1 MRQMVMPET
10 RWLAMAQPSIWR
22 KLLWVLLAL
31 LLAGLSQQSLAQS
44 DEEKAREQLQQ
55 LEVDI
60 KLITSELSDANSRHN
75 ELQQQLRK
83 TEVELGTLQRDMAAN
98 QQALDAGTKELAAME
113 QQRSALE
120 KARDQQQARIA
131 LELKTAWQM
140 GRQGQIKVL
149 LNQESPHTVARSLGY
164 YRYFF
169 RARNTLLEQYR
180 KTLRELEELQQR
192 IDTALADLKIRGETL
207 QKQQTDLTAA
217 QDSRKLALAELN
229 NSISSKSAQLK
240 QKEQDRQ
247 QLEDLLLAI
256 EKAIVDL
263 QVPANYATFQSAQGQ
278 MPWPIDGKPSNRFGR
293 PRNEGKMRWQGI
305 TIPAREGTTVQA
317 IHHGRV
323 VYADWLRGS
332 GLLLIIDHGDGY
344 MSLYAHNESLLR
356 EVGEWVTAGTPIST
370 VGNTG
375 GEDQTA
381 LYFEIRHNGKPANP
395 AEWCKG

>member
-1 MRQMVMPET
+1 MWMRDTP
-10 RWLAMAQPSIWR
+10 RFALAQSSMWR
-22 KLLWVLLAL
+22 ILLSVLLL
-31 LLAGLSQQSLAQS
+31 GVLLAGLSRQSEAQT
-44 DEEKAREQLQQ
+44 DEEKTREQLQL

-60 KLITSELSDANSRHN
+60 KRITSEISDASNRHN

-83 TEVELGTLQRDMAAN
+83 AEVELGSLQRDIAEN
-98 QQALDAGTKELAAME
+98 QRALETGAKTLSDLK
-113 QQRSALE
+113 QQRSEHE

-131 LELKTAWQM
+131 LELKTAWQI
-140 GRQGQIKVL
+140 GRQGQLKIL

-192 IDTALADLKIRGETL
+192 IDTTLIELETRGQTL
-207 QKQQTDLTAA
+207 IKQQADLTAA
-217 QDSRKLALAELN
+217 QDNQQLALTELN
-229 NSISSKSAQLK
+229 DSISSKSAQLK

-247 QLEDLLLAI
+247 QLEDLLRAI

-263 QVPANYATFQSAQGQ
+263 QVPANYAAFKSAQGQ
-278 MPWPIDGKPSNRFGR
+278 MPWPIDGKPSNQFNR
-293 PRNEGKMRWQGI
+293 PRNEGKMRWQGV
-305 TIPAREGTTVQA
+305 TIPAKEGTTVNA

-332 GLLLIIDHGDGY
+332 GLLMIIDHGDGY

-356 EVGEWVTAGTPIST
+356 EVGEWVTAGTPVST

-381 LYFEIRHNGKPANP
+381 LYFEIRHDGKPTDP
-395 AEWCKG
+395 SKWCKH

>member
-1 MRQMVMPET
+1 M
-10 RWLAMAQPSIWR
+10 
-22 KLLWVLLAL
+22 LLSVL
-31 LLAGLSQQSLAQS
+31 LLAGLSRQSQAQT
-44 DEEKAREQLQQ
+44 DEEKTREQLQL

-60 KLITSELSDANSRHN
+60 KRITSEISDASNRHN
-75 ELQQQLRK
+75 KLQQQLREA
-83 TEVELGTLQRDMAAN
+83 EVELGSLQREIAEN
-98 QQALDAGTKELAAME
+98 QGALEAGAKELADLE
-113 QQRSALE
+113 QQRSERE

-140 GRQGQIKVL
+140 GRQGQLKIL
-149 LNQESPHTVARSLGY
+149 LNQENPHTVARTLGY

-180 KTLRELEELQQR
+180 KTLRELEELQLR
-192 IDTALADLKIRGETL
+192 IDTTLSELKTRGQTLAE
-207 QKQQTDLTAA
+207 QQADLTAA
-217 QDSRKLALAELN
+217 QDKQKLALAELN
-229 NSISSKSAQLK
+229 DSISTKSAQLK
-240 QKEQDRQ
+240 QKEQDRK
-247 QLEDLLLAI
+247 QLEDLLAAI

-263 QVPANYATFQSAQGQ
+263 QVPANYAAFKSAQGQ
-278 MPWPIDGKPSNRFGR
+278 MPWPLDGKPSNLFNR

-305 TIPAREGTTVQA
+305 TIPAKEGSTVRA

-332 GLLLIIDHGDGY
+332 GLLMIIDHGDSY

-356 EVGEWVTAGTPIST
+356 EVGEWVTAGTPVST

-381 LYFEIRHNGKPANP
+381 LYFEIRHDGKPIDP
-395 AEWCKG
+395 SKWCKH